1 MFCIYGLFRPSL
13 ALELGINKLKEK
25 GFTGEKLA
33 GIVLDPLTPG
43 KQTLLDSMYR
53 ADGMSLVDGIAIAA
67 SIGML
72 LGVIY
77 GSVVYIGPIALGLI
91 GMVAGGGVGYLLDRM
106 IQKNKKREHNAPSGE
121 IIVAVRCLSEEEA
134 AQAQSIMKEHQAI
147 ALGRRPGIS
156 R

>member
-13 ALELGINKLKEK
+13 ALELGINKLKDE

-33 GIVLDPLTPG
+33 VIVLDFLTPG

-67 SIGML
+67 SIGMVF
-72 LGVIY
+72 GVIY
-77 GSVVYIGPIALGLI
+77 GSVIYIGPIALGLI

-106 IQKNKKREHNAPSGE
+106 IQKKKKREHNAPSGE
-121 IIVAVRCLSEEEA
+121 IIVAVHCRSEEEA
-134 AQAQSIMKEHQAI
+134 AQAKSIMKEHQAI
-147 ALGRRPGIS
+147 ALGRGPVV
-156 R
+156 